1 MSTFSLKPVRSIEQ
15 VDAPIVTRAFS
26 PCEELTDK
34 ALSGIGS
41 NQHRLKARVTPSAA
55 RLLRMIVVGISM
67 VGGISG
73 CGYTQNGDEPRSGY
87 QWRSLYREDVKTVAV
102 DIFQN
107 KDFTRGVEFSLSK
120 ALVSQLEAHSP
131 YKVVPRERADTVLE
145 GQIVTIR
152 RNTISK
158 DTHTALPQEQLYV
171 IDVDFT
177 WKDLRNGQIL
187 VERRNFEQTTTY
199 YPTLGEGEFVGS
211 QQASE
216 RLALAI
222 VQEMQADW

>member
-1 MSTFSLKPVRSIEQ
+1 MPTIAASDF
-15 VDAPIVTRAFS
+15 DAS
-26 PCEELTDK
+26 
-34 ALSGIGS
+34 
-41 NQHRLKARVTPSAA
+41 QHGLKARVAA
-55 RLLRMIVVGISM
+55 IAIILLGC
-67 VGGISG
+67 ISG

-87 QWRSLYREDVKTVAV
+87 QWRSLYREDIKTVAV

-120 ALVSQLEAHSP
+120 ALVNQLEAHSP
-131 YKVVPRERADTVLE
+131 YKVVPRERADTILE
-145 GQIVTIR
+145 GTIVQIR

-158 DTHTALPQEQLYV
+158 DTHTAVPQEQLYV

-177 WKDLRNGQIL
+177 WKDLRNGQII

-211 QQASE
+211 QQAAE
-216 RLALAI
+216 KLALAI